1 MAFFDMP
8 LEQLKVYQ
16 PSRLEPADFDAFWR
30 QTLESARTFPL
41 NARFEA
47 IDYGLRTLETFDITF
62 SGYGGQ
68 PIKSWLILSVQR
80 SGPLPFVFE
89 YFGHGGGRGVV
100 TVWVFL

>member
-68 PIKSWLILSVQR
+68 PLKDWPILPFQR
-80 SGPLPFVFE
+80 FGPLPCVVAYIVSGVGRRFGTPLVF
-89 YFGHGGGRGVV
+89 
-100 TVWVFL
+100 